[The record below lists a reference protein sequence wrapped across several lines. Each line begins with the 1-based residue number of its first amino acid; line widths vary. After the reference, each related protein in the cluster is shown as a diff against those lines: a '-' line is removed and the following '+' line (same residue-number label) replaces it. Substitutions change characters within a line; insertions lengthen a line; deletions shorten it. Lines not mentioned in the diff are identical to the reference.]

1 MRPRLIFVPL
11 AAAVLACGGSSD
23 STGPGTTGG
32 GGGGG
37 GGTTTPVATTAV
49 SMQNRAFTPK
59 AIKVAAGA
67 TVTWTNASGEAHNV
81 IFDSGDV
88 DGSGTVPAGGN
99 AALDMPAAAG
109 TYAYHCSF
117 HAGMTGSVVVQ

>member
-1 MRPRLIFVPL
+1 MIVPL
-11 AAAVLACGGSSD
+11 AAAILACGGSSD

-37 GGTTTPVATTAV
+37 GTTPVATTAV
-49 SMQNRAFTPK
+49 SMRNRAFTPK
-59 AIKVAAGA
+59 AIKVTSGA
-67 TVTWTNASGEAHNV
+67 TVTWTNADGESHNV
-81 IFDSGDV
+81 IFDTGNV
-88 DGSGTVPAGGN
+88 PASGTVDAGGN
-99 AALDMPAAAG
+99 AALAMPAAAG

>member
-11 AAAVLACGGSSD
+11 AAVILACGGSSD
-23 STGPGTTGG
+23 STGPGTTG

-67 TVTWTNASGEAHNV
+67 TVTWTNASAEAHNV
-81 IFDSGDV
+81 IFDSGNV
-88 DGSGTVPAGGN
+88 PASGTVDAGGN
-99 AALDMPAAAG
+99 AALLMPAAAG

-117 HAGMTGSVVVQ
+117 HAGMNGSVFVQ